1 MSGPRALRR
10 LAAAL
15 LPARQLDLL
24 RTLWH
29 RSQAYDPRRL
39 WLHRGHRALNAGAAA
54 DEIVLRPGLRLTIDP
69 RAREPFEWFCF
80 RSPEMVRELDGF
92 LAGGADRHRLLDVG
106 ACHGLF
112 ALAFTQG
119 RPGATAL
126 AIEPSPIAWE
136 ILEANV
142 RSNPGAR
149 VTPVQA
155 AVGAAPGV
163 LRMRTSWHHLEALPP
178 AGAGEDGPGVLTIP
192 LRTLDGLCDEMA
204 FRPDILKVDVEGYE
218 ISVLRG
224 AGRILRQD
232 RPLLF
237 LEIHPQRIRELG
249 GSLAELWAVLGET
262 GYRALGPAGAP
273 LDAAELDAF
282 DATARLTCAPA
293 DGLSAQF
300 PLQSDLA

>member
-1 MSGPRALRR
+1 VSGPRALRR

-15 LPARQLDLL
+15 LPERQLRGL

-29 RSQAYDPRRL
+29 RAQAFDPRRFL
-39 WLHRGHRALNAGAAA
+39 LHRVHRKLNTGAAA
-54 DEIVLRPGLRLTIDP
+54 DEIVLRPGLRLVIDP

-92 LAGGADRHRLLDVG
+92 LAGGADRRRLVDVG

-119 RPGATAL
+119 RPGAAAL
-126 AIEPSPIAWE
+126 AVEPSPAAWE

-142 RSNPGAR
+142 RGNPGAR
-149 VTPVQA
+149 VTPLRT
-155 AVGAAPGV
+155 AVGAAPGTV
-163 LRMRTSWHHLEALPP
+163 RMRLSWHHLEALPEDA
-178 AGAGEDGPGVLTIP
+178 AGAADTEDGTLSIP
-192 LRTLDGLCDEMA
+192 LRTLDDLCDESD
-204 FRPDILKVDVEGYE
+204 FRPDILKIDVEGFE
-218 ISVLRG
+218 IPALRG
-224 AGRILRQD
+224 ARRILRRD

-249 GSLAELWAVLGET
+249 GSLAELWGLLREAD
-262 GYRALGPAGAP
+262 YQPLGPAGKP
-273 LDAAELDAF
+273 LDAAAFAAF

-293 DGLSAQF
+293 QF
-300 PLQSDLA
+300 PLQSDLS

>member
-1 MSGPRALRR
+1 VSAPRVLRR

-15 LPARQLDLL
+15 LPERPLRLL

-29 RSQAYDPRRL
+29 RSQAFDPRRL
-39 WLHRGHRALNAGAAA
+39 LLHRAHRRLNAGAAA
-54 DEIVLRPGLRLTIDP
+54 DEIVVRPGLWLTIDP

-80 RSPEMVRELDGF
+80 RSPEMVRELNGF
-92 LAGGADRHRLLDVG
+92 LAGSADRHRLLDVG

-119 RPGATAL
+119 RPGAAAL
-126 AIEPSPIAWE
+126 AIEPSPVAWE
-136 ILEANV
+136 ILQANV

-155 AVGAAPGV
+155 AVGAAPGTV
-163 LRMRTSWHHLEALPP
+163 RMRYSWHHLEALPP
-178 AGAGEDGPGVLTIP
+178 TANGEDGPETLSIP
-192 LRTLDGLCDEMA
+192 LRTLDGLCDELA
-204 FRPDILKVDVEGYE
+204 FRPDILKLDVEGYE

-224 AGRILRQD
+224 AQRILRQD

-249 GSLAELWAVLGET
+249 GSPAELWTVLVEA
-262 GYRALGPAGAP
+262 GYRPLGPSGAP
-273 LDAAELDAF
+273 LDAAGLDAF

-293 DGLSAQF
+293 AGPVLE
-300 PLQSDLA
+300 PPR